1 MANCVNV
8 TTANAFVDATSAD
21 YASLFKQSLDCSLD
35 GTGDV
40 QRKLT
45 CLPGDTLRQ
54 TGMLK
59 NEEFVTAGNVF
70 DARDYVACLNCPL
83 DNKKGVQRTLTPL
96 PSGKLKL
103 ELGLRIRLFGA
114 SRSIKFVFEL
124 QPIAVDRVDVLES
137 KLKDMKEE
145 LDKLSRRV
153 DAGRRDDR
161 YEESARWASRGGFIE
176 SFNAQGVSNRADRRR
191 ALDT

>member
-1 MANCVNV
+1 MAQSIDSMEEGVTQFSSYFSTSYRYVISLEGEKVNIRLE
-8 TTANAFVDATSAD
+8 DRS
-21 YASLFKQSLDCSLD
+21 SKKQW
-35 GTGDV
+35 
-40 QRKLT
+40 
-45 CLPGDTLRQ
+45 Q

>member
-1 MANCVNV
+1 MAQSIDSMEEGV
-8 TTANAFVDATSAD
+8 TQFSSYFSTS
-21 YASLFKQSLDCSLD
+21 YRYVISLEAHLCI
-35 GTGDV
+35 
-40 QRKLT
+40 
-45 CLPGDTLRQ
+45 RQ

-70 DARDYVACLNCPL
+70 DARDYVACFGQCLNCPL

-161 YEESARWASRGGFIE
+161 YEESARWASRGGFY
-176 SFNAQGVSNRADRRR
+176 
-191 ALDT
+191 

>member
-1 MANCVNV
+1 MAQSIDSMEEGVTQFSSYFSTSYRYVISLEGEKVNIRLE
-8 TTANAFVDATSAD
+8 DRS
-21 YASLFKQSLDCSLD
+21 SKKQW
-35 GTGDV
+35 
-40 QRKLT
+40 
-45 CLPGDTLRQ
+45 Q

-70 DARDYVACLNCPL
+70 DARDYVACFGQCLNCPL